1 MVSSLLHKLLEDASL
16 FNEETLPELKKIVN
30 HYPAFSVAKVL
41 YLKNLAV
48 LNHPDFSS
56 ELKSLS
62 IGIPDRRKLFLLIED
77 KLDNQS
83 SITMIN
89 EEERENSFELIDAFL
104 SQDGK
109 EFSEDLNNTLMNS
122 SVSSDYILWSLLET
136 PKDKREDNDNVQL
149 KDHQLIDSF
158 LKNDEERPKR
168 FLLAEEPT
176 EEPISKA
183 DAVEPDFTRAQ
194 DDSFFTE
201 TLAQIYIKQKRYER
215 ALQIIKK
222 LSLKYPEKNV
232 YFADQI
238 RFLEKLIINNKNI
251 K

>member
-1 MVSSLLHKLLEDASL
+1 MTSSLLHKLLGDPSL

-48 LNHPDFSS
+48 LNHPDFSN
-56 ELKSLS
+56 ELKKMS

-77 KLDNQS
+77 KLENQS

-89 EEERENSFELIDAFL
+89 DEERENSFELIDAFL
-104 SQDGK
+104 SQEGK
-109 EFSEDLNNTLMNS
+109 DFTEDFNNSLINS
-122 SVSSDYILWSLLET
+122 SVSSDYILWSLSES
-136 PKDKREDNDNVQL
+136 PQDKEEDKDGVQL
-149 KDHQLIDSF
+149 KDYQLIDSF
-158 LKNDEERPKR
+158 LKNEEERPKR
-168 FLLAEEPT
+168 FLLPEEASEEPT
-176 EEPISKA
+176 NKE
-183 DAVEPDFTRAQ
+183 DVVVPDFTKAQ

-238 RFLEKLIINNKNI
+238 RFLEKLIINNKI
-251 K
+251 